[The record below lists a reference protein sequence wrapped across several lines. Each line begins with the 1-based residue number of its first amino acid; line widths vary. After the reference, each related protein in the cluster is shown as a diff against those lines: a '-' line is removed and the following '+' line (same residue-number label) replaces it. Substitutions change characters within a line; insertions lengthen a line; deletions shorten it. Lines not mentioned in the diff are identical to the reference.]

1 LAPYLI
7 CAGLVASQAFRSIAI
22 AFPHFKQAGQ
32 RESII
37 VAVPDFPE
45 FTLGSSL
52 SVSLRRT
59 QTRAMRRHSRL
70 RGSDSPNP
78 PMKLAGR

>member
-59 QTRAMRRHSRL
+59 QTRVAAGPL
-70 RGSDSPNP
+70 GAAAGF
-78 PMKLAGR
+78 AGRTPR